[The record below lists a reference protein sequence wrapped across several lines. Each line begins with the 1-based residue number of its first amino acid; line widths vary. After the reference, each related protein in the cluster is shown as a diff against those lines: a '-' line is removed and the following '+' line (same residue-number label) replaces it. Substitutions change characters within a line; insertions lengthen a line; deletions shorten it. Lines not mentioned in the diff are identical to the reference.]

1 MSYSVPLATF
11 RADLNEIDIFFVNSP
26 FNLFQPQ
33 REKKEINVP
42 IAMAGA

>member
-1 MSYSVPLATF
+1 MSYSLTTCDVS
-11 RADLNEIDIFFVNSP
+11 ADLNEIDIFSVNSP

-42 IAMAGA
+42 IAIAGA